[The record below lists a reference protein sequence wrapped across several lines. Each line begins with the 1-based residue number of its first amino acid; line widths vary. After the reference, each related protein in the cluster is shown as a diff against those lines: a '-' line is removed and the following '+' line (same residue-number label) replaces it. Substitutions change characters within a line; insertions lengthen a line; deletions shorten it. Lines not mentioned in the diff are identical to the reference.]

1 MARNNEFFKAK
12 NISFELYEN
21 EDFYHIQPY
30 TYVPYLNYD
39 NKVIDRKIEFRGCG
53 YFSTDITI
61 NEINDFFRDNLK
73 DKKYMLYKY
82 LWT

>member
-1 MARNNEFFKAK
+1 MDF
-12 NISFELYEN
+12 
-21 EDFYHIQPY
+21 EDFNTIS
-30 TYVPYLNYD
+30 N
-39 NKVIDRKIEFRGCG
+39 IEGEIKGFSKLIEC